1 MESLHP
7 TLGEVVGASKRMA
20 QRAVDI
26 GSNRLELLIV
36 ELQEERDRLLLIIIM
51 ALGAAALA
59 LLAGFAFTL
68 TIMLLLWERS
78 PGVAMAILTVTYA
91 AGAGFL
97 VWKVVQLQRSWDMF
111 GSSLEQFRKDREC
124 LTQNLH

>member
-1 MESLHP
+1 MESPHP

-36 ELQEERDRLLLIIIM
+36 ELHEERDRLLLSVIL
-51 ALGAAALA
+51 ALGAAALG

-68 TIMLLLWERS
+68 AIMVLLWDRS
-78 PGVAMAILTVTYA
+78 PGAAMAILTALYA
-91 AGAGFL
+91 AGASFL
-97 VWKVVQLQRSWDMF
+97 IWKVVRLQRTWDMF
-111 GSSLEQFRKDREC
+111 AASLDQLRKDREA
-124 LTQNLH
+124 LTQNLE

>member
-1 MESLHP
+1 MESPHP

-20 QRAVDI
+20 QRAVEI

-36 ELQEERDRLLLIIIM
+36 ELHEERDRLLLTVILT
-51 ALGAAALA
+51 LGAATLA

-68 TIMLLLWERS
+68 AIMVLLWERS
-78 PGVAMAILTVTYA
+78 PGAAMAILTVLYA
-91 AGAGFL
+91 AGAAFL
-97 VWKVVQLQRSWDMF
+97 FWRVVQLQRTWEMF
-111 GSSLEQFRKDREC
+111 GSSLDQLRKDREC

>member
-1 MESLHP
+1 MESPRP

-36 ELQEERDRLLLIIIM
+36 ELHEERDRLLLTLIL

-59 LLAGFAFTL
+59 LLAGIAFTL
-68 TIMLLLWERS
+68 AIMVLLWDRS
-78 PGVAMAILTVTYA
+78 PGAAMGILTVLYA
-91 AGAGFL
+91 AGAAFL
-97 VWKVVQLQRSWDMF
+97 YSRVVQLQRTWDMF
-111 GSSLEQFRKDREC
+111 GASLDQLRKDREC
-124 LTQNLH
+124 LENWVD

>member
-1 MESLHP
+1 MESPRP
-7 TLGEVVGASKRMA
+7 TLGEVMGASKRMA

-36 ELQEERDRLLLIIIM
+36 ELHEERDRLLLTIIM

-68 TIMLLLWERS
+68 AIMVLLWDRS
-78 PGVAMAILTVTYA
+78 PGVAMAILTVLYA
-91 AGAGFL
+91 AGAAFL
-97 VWKVVQLQRSWDMF
+97 VWKVLQVQRTWEMF
-111 GSSLEQFRKDREC
+111 ASSLDQLRKDREA
-124 LTQNLH
+124 LTQNF